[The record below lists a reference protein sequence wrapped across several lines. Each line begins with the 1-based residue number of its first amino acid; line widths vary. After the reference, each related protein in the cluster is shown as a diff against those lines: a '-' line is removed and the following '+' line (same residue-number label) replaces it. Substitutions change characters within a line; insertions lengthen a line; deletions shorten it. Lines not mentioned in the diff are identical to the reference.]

1 MTSTGGGEAYSPAVV
16 GVSTAMSMGG
26 PAAGLAPRRAASD
39 AAFWAGKRGARDWGG
54 SQVSSSGDAVA
65 AAATAAGRD
74 AQAGDAPGAGEEDG
88 EWDVEGAARGRV
100 VQLMFTVPRERL
112 RVVNADVDGR
122 SVASGAAEDEG
133 AETHDRE
140 TDAEW

>member
-1 MTSTGGGEAYSPAVV
+1 M
-16 GVSTAMSMGG
+16 STATAS
-26 PAAGLAPRRAASD
+26 AAGASGLAPRRAASD

-54 SQVSSSGDAVA
+54 A
-65 AAATAAGRD
+65 APAADPAAGARR
-74 AQAGDAPGAGEEDG
+74 APGREAGGGGGAAEAGGAAEEDG

-133 AETHDRE
+133 GDGHDE
-140 TDAEW
+140 AGDASW